1 MKAFLAEGRHGER
14 DGDFD
19 QIHVPEF
26 EEGITDPESRGLL
39 E

>member
-1 MKAFLAEGRHGER
+1 MGKEVEI
-14 DGDFD
+14 FD